1 MQEKTTEDLLRGV
14 YLDHAGNPL
23 MQELAKRLEEA
34 TDEIETLQKEIEDE
48 S

>member
-1 MQEKTTEDLLRGV
+1 MRNKTTDELLQEV
-14 YLDHAGNPL
+14 YMAHPGDKL

-34 TDEIETLQKEIEDE
+34 IDEIATLKEENDE